1 MLLQH
6 LELITNIQE
15 HATPKEAGAVGETNF
30 SSKIMCS
37 VQFLLC
43 TWMTLIPDEPSAP
56 GFAGNRKTM
65 ALALKKIRGFQVC
78 LGGTTQNHDSHVSG
92 LQLESREWERREV
105 YANSYCIG
113 QRPPPLPLPG
123 SYIWAVTPWMKMI
136 HGAKGHHLIT

>member
-6 LELITNIQE
+6 LELITNIQV

-43 TWMTLIPDEPSAP
+43 TWMTLIPDEPSAW
-56 GFAGNRKTM
+56 GFAENRKTM
-65 ALALKKIRGFQVC
+65 TLALKKITGFQVYS
-78 LGGTTQNHDSHVSG
+78 GRTTQKHDSHVSR
-92 LQLESREWERREV
+92 LQLESRERERREV

-113 QRPPPLPLPG
+113 QRPPPMPLLG
-123 SYIWAVTPWMKMI
+123 SYIWAVTPWIKMI
-136 HGAKGHHLIT
+136 HGAIGHHVIT